1 MEWCSSFFWLSIC
14 LPGAHGAAMI
24 FLSQQLN
31 GLSNISS
38 YWRSQKGEALKGYL
52 PGWDS
57 EFPCFGRENWLGVEC
72 LQSPTNYSYFGNY
85 SNNTG
90 DSLITVVGLTLREA
104 SVSGSL
110 PEAIGDL
117 APLMFLTLTGNLDLT
132 GPLPITLANL
142 SYSLITLDLHNN
154 NFDGSI
160 PSSISYLYRLHT
172 LDLSNNSLT
181 GAIPDFY
188 FHTELQTLALRGN
201 KLDGQIAMD
210 AFLSLKSLITMDL
223 SSNHFSGP
231 IPMLVADTYQN
242 QGLSMIKHINLSR
255 NAFSESLSDL
265 GSIKFNQSY
274 YLSYYDQNYQFNS
287 SVLQVLDLSHNKIWG
302 DVSKLDDLMSGIGS
316 QIQEVYLDNNNINGT
331 LYLNS
336 CLPYFYNASNGYLTG
351 LQILG
356 LSNNYI
362 EKVILSND
370 IIHYKSLFNIRLD
383 GNPFCNTTADNDS
396 IDIFAANC
404 LCRQDCTIYD
414 FEKKARNDA
423 VKIALAVT
431 VPSVFVVVLVAVLLY
446 RKSTQ
451 KVRQQHKY
459 NLIQMQKTFE
469 EYDVKPTIFT
479 YRELE
484 IATRNF
490 HPTMK
495 LGEGSYGAVYKGEL
509 SKSHIVGV
517 GELSNLKSN
526 IVAVKTVK
534 QLPINIEQGMEEF
547 LNEVALISGMKHR
560 NLVKLKGCCLKDKQR
575 LLVYEYIDNHDLEW
589 HLLEAGKSK
598 TILSW
603 PQRLRI
609 CVGVAHGLHYLHSL
623 AQPKIIHRD
632 IKAANILLDNNFE
645 PKIAD
650 FGLALLFPEE
660 TTHIMTIHVAGTK
673 GYLAPEYAALGQLSE
688 KADVYSFGVVCLEIV
703 SGRRN
708 VDSKM
713 DPDQMV
719 LANWAL
725 KLHREGRAVDIL
737 DPSLDSLSE
746 NELVEV
752 NRVILTAL
760 LCLQHDEARRP
771 LMANVVAMLHG
782 EHTLDVDIEAAD
794 IPLGFDEYSES
805 IEIQQPGLGIIMED
819 HSMRLFEGESSTKGP
834 LYQRQLS
841 RRHGIV

>member
-1 MEWCSSFFWLSIC
+1 MMC
-14 LPGAHGAAMI
+14 
-24 FLSQQLN
+24 
-31 GLSNISS
+31 
-38 YWRSQKGEALKGYL
+38 R
-52 PGWDS
+52 
-57 EFPCFGRENWLGVEC
+57 
-72 LQSPTNYSYFGNY
+72 
-85 SNNTG
+85 
-90 DSLITVVGLTLREA
+90 TLREA
-104 SVSGSL
+104 NISGSL

-117 APLMFLTLTGNLDLT
+117 APLMFLTLTGNSDLT
-132 GPLPITLANL
+132 GPLPVSLANL
-142 SYSLITLDLHNN
+142 SESLITLDLHNN

-160 PSSISYLYRLHT
+160 LSPISHLYRLHT
-172 LDLSNNSLT
+172 LDLSNNSFT
-181 GAIPDFY
+181 GAIPAFRN
-188 FHTELQTLALRGN
+188 HTELQTLALRGN
-201 KLDGQIAMD
+201 KLDGEIAMD

-223 SSNHFSGP
+223 SNNSFSGP
-231 IPMLVADTYQN
+231 IPMLIADTSQN

-274 YLSYYDQNYQFNS
+274 NQSYDLSYNNQSYQLNS

-302 DVSKLDDLMSGIGS
+302 DVSKVDDLMSGIGS
-316 QIQEVYLDNNNINGT
+316 QIQEVYLDNNNISGT
-331 LYLNS
+331 LLLDSRFSYYYGNYTRLRILSLSYNS
-336 CLPYFYNASNGYLTG
+336 
-351 LQILG
+351 
-356 LSNNYI
+356 I
-362 EKVILSND
+362 ENVILSFD
-370 IIHYKSLFNIRLD
+370 DTVFRPSLFNNIRLA
-383 GNPFCNTTADNDS
+383 GNPFCNTTAGNDS
-396 IDIFAANC
+396 FDSFLANC
-404 LCRQDCTIYD
+404 LCRQNCTIYD

-423 VKIALAVT
+423 VKIALAVS
-431 VPSVFVVVLVAVLLY
+431 VPSVFLVVLVAVLLY

-517 GELSNLKSN
+517 GELSKSN

-746 NELVEV
+746 NELVQV

-782 EHTLDVDIEAAD
+782 EHTLDVEIEAAD
-794 IPLGFDEYSES
+794 IPLGFDEYSDS

-819 HSMRLFEGESSTKGP
+819 HSMRLFEGGSSTKGP